1 MLSSILG
8 NHAGTMPEVT
18 LPNKRGNQDNG
29 LGFPEGLSSASLLGV
44 ERFDVTD
51 FSAASGLLSEP
62 LLLPTTRNVKE
73 LSADLS
79 AKLAYI
85 FSRAEMSPEPPVE
98 FRVDGRTGWIT
109 VNSDFPDAQRV
120 EELVNADPE
129 VKRLFQ
135 TVNAISS
142 HTYEI
147 PKHLKFQREY
157 LASDNPEQ
165 VVAKYSSL
173 FGPQPGHDISMVF
186 NGSAI
191 RMLVDGSDR
200 TQACFGR

>member
-1 MLSSILG
+1 MLSSISG

-29 LGFPEGLSSASLLGV
+29 DGFPEGLSSASLRGV
-44 ERFDVTD
+44 GPFDVTD

-85 FSRAEMSPEPPVE
+85 FSRAEMSPQPPVE

-109 VNSDFPDAQRV
+109 VNSDFPEAHRV

-173 FGPQPGHDISMVF
+173 FGQQPGHDISMVF

-191 RMLVDGSDR
+191 RMLVDGSDW

>member
-1 MLSSILG
+1 MLSSISG
-8 NHAGTMPEVT
+8 NHAGTMSEVS
-18 LPNKRGNQDNG
+18 LPNKRGDQDNG
-29 LGFPEGLSSASLLGV
+29 DGFPEGLSSASLRVV
-44 ERFDVTD
+44 ERFDVAD
-51 FSAASGLLSEP
+51 FSAASGLLSDP

-79 AKLAYI
+79 AKLAHLL
-85 FSRAEMSPEPPVE
+85 SHAEMSAQPPIE
-98 FRVDGRTGWIT
+98 FRVDGRTGSIRA
-109 VNSDFPDAQRV
+109 NSDFPEAQRI

-142 HTYEI
+142 HTWEI
-147 PKHLKFQREY
+147 PKHLQFQREY

-186 NGSAI
+186 DGSAI
-191 RMLVDGSDR
+191 RMLVDGRDW

>member
-1 MLSSILG
+1 MLSSITG
-8 NHAGTMPEVT
+8 NHADTMPEVT
-18 LPNKRGNQDNG
+18 LPSKRGNQDNG
-29 LGFPEGLSSASLLGV
+29 HGFPEGLSSASLRGA
-44 ERFDVTD
+44 ERFDVTE
-51 FSAASGLLSEP
+51 FLAASGLLSEP

-79 AKLAYI
+79 EKLVSI
-85 FSRAEMSPEPPVE
+85 FSRAEMSVQPPIE

-109 VNSDFPDAQRV
+109 VNGDFPDARRV
-120 EELVNADPE
+120 EELANADPE
-129 VKRLFQ
+129 VKQLFQ

-147 PKHLKFQREY
+147 PKHLQFQREY

-173 FGPQPGHDISMVF
+173 FGPKQGHVISMVF
-186 NGSAI
+186 NGSVI
-191 RMLVDGSDR
+191 RMLVDGSEW